1 MKYTVKKICEKSDI
15 KKCENFVIDKYM
27 WNSTQEPKTY
37 GWLGYLENKGFFVKM
52 VCEEQN
58 PKRTKT
64 EHRKRVCDDSAV
76 EVFMSFVEEGETLT
90 NESMYINFEINSN
103 GALFAKYGKGRK
115 NRQFIAEDVVSETE
129 IQADIKEDYWTVEF
143 VIPESFLKKICDL
156 EAIKSGKI
164 FYCNFYKISE
174 DPEIEHYGAY
184 APIGSETPNF
194 HLPVFFAEAIVE

>member
-64 EHRKRVCDDSAV
+64 EHRERVCDDSAV

-90 NESMYINFEINSN
+90 NDSMYINFEINSN

-164 FYCNFYKISE
+164 FYCNFYKTSE

>member
-64 EHRKRVCDDSAV
+64 EHRERVCDDSAV
-76 EVFMSFVEEGETLT
+76 DVFM
-90 NESMYINFEINSN
+90 
-103 GALFAKYGKGRK
+103 
-115 NRQFIAEDVVSETE
+115 
-129 IQADIKEDYWTVEF
+129 
-143 VIPESFLKKICDL
+143 
-156 EAIKSGKI
+156 
-164 FYCNFYKISE
+164 
-174 DPEIEHYGAY
+174 
-184 APIGSETPNF
+184 
-194 HLPVFFAEAIVE
+194 